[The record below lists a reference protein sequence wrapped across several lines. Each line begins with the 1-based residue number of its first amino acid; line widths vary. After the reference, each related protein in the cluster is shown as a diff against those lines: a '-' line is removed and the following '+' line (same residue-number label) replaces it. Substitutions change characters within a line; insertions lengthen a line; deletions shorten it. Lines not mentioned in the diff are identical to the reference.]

1 LAPERDREL
10 KSFFARIVS
19 EWKLVIL
26 PALVKLGFLG
36 AGLIGLFDS
45 AAIPVPIDA
54 VLAVYIW
61 DDKSHF
67 WVYPLLAAAGSAIG
81 GLLPYWI
88 GRGGGELYLRKRV
101 DHHRFDELRL
111 RFENKEF
118 IAVLVP
124 SMLPPPTP
132 WKVFVFSAGV
142 FEMRVRSFL
151 LAVFLGRLVRWLTL
165 AILVLKLGPEA
176 VSLVANHATAL
187 VSGLAALVLLAGL
200 GWWVWMRRKRARA
213 RRRVLNVDR
222 TPE

>member
-1 LAPERDREL
+1 M

-19 EWKLVIL
+19 EWKLVVM
-26 PALVKLGFLG
+26 PALIKLGFLG
-36 AGLIGLFDS
+36 AGVIGMFDS

-54 VLAVYIW
+54 ILAVYIW

-67 WVYPLLAAAGSAIG
+67 WAYPLLAAAGSAIG

-101 DHHRFDELRL
+101 HHTKFDELRM

-118 IAVLVP
+118 VAVLVP

-132 WKVFVFSAGV
+132 WKVFVFAAGV

-151 LAVFLGRLVRWLTL
+151 LAVFLGRVVRWMTL
-165 AILVLKLGPEA
+165 AVLVLELGPEA
-176 VSLVANHATAL
+176 VGLVAHHATAL
-187 VSGLAALVLLAGL
+187 VGGVAALAVLAGV
-200 GWWVWMRRKRARA
+200 GWWWMRRKRLRA
-213 RRRVLNVDR
+213 RMRESRG
-222 TPE
+222 EIGSE

>member
-1 LAPERDREL
+1 L

-19 EWKLVIL
+19 EWKLVVM

-36 AGLIGLFDS
+36 AGVIGIFDS
-45 AAIPVPIDA
+45 AAIPLPIDA
-54 VLAVYIW
+54 ILAVYVW
-61 DDKSHF
+61 NDKSHF
-67 WVYPLLAAAGSAIG
+67 WAYPVLAAAGSAIG
-81 GLLPYWI
+81 GLLPFGI

-118 IAVLVP
+118 VAVLVP

-132 WKVFVFSAGV
+132 WKVFVFAAGV

-151 LAVFLGRLVRWLTL
+151 LAVFLGRVVRWMAL

-176 VSLVANHATAL
+176 VNLVAHHATAL
-187 VSGLAALVLLAGL
+187 VGGVAALVVLAGV
-200 GWWVWMRRKRARA
+200 GWWVWMRKKRSQRSL
-213 RRRVLNVDR
+213 RS
-222 TPE
+222 